1 MQKLKVIYTLV
12 LLFMTNLFYAQNSE
26 LDSIKIFIGKTKVDT
41 IRIQAQLDM
50 MDYMSSNTDDWYK
63 VNLEIEK
70 ECLEKIN
77 NEKGKRLLF
86 FKNSLAI
93 VTSNKGYREE
103 KVGDRQKAD
112 EYYQKAMNLFL
123 QTGNEFGVAKMYN
136 NMAFNQNR
144 SGNIAAAI
152 DYNIKALNVF
162 KKLKLN
168 DDIANSLINLA
179 AINYNQDQTKEALAY
194 LKEAEQLL
202 LKGKDKKM
210 LSRCYLNLSANY
222 RTLKD
227 SANMFLYFQKSVN
240 MLKDMDD
247 QEGLAYSYN
256 NLSVYYKE
264 KKDYN
269 NATNWVKKS
278 LEIRRTLK
286 EKRGIVSSLINY
298 GKILS
303 AQEKWDTLKVVLDEA
318 NQLLLQL
325 KIPDYLQ
332 NLHEEYYKYY
342 LVKNQPDKALE
353 HYQKHIMYR
362 DSLAN
367 DKNKKLSLKQ
377 TFQYEYEKKEI
388 QNQELF
394 KRQQLEFEFKRKEDA
409 LLAESEIKQI
419 AFNEQ
424 FKRKQLAYEY
434 AAKQKSQKIENEK
447 KELEYKERI
456 KRKEIE
462 NKNQRLLS
470 LFFIVAFVLMGALA
484 YFIFRGLQQNKK
496 AKQIIEKQKIL
507 VEEKQKEVIDSI
519 NYAKRIQQSI
529 LPTEKYIDKNINRLN
544 KKE

>member
-1 MQKLKVIYTLV
+1 
-12 LLFMTNLFYAQNSE
+12 MTFRFYAQNTE
-26 LDSIKIFIGKTKVDT
+26 LDSIKLFISKTKVDT
-41 IRIQAQLDM
+41 IRIQAQLDL
-50 MDYMSSNTDDWYK
+50 MDYMSSNTDDWFK
-63 VNLEIEK
+63 VNLDIEK
-70 ECLEKIN
+70 ECLEKIP
-77 NEKGKRLLF
+77 NEKGKRLIF
-86 FKNSLAI
+86 FKNSLAV

-103 KVGDRQKAD
+103 KIGDRQKAD
-112 EYYQKAMNLFL
+112 EYYQKAMSLFS

-144 SGNIAAAI
+144 NGNIAAAI

-162 KKLKLN
+162 KKLKLE

-179 AINYNQDQTKEALAY
+179 AINYNQDQTQEALKY
-194 LKEAEQLL
+194 LKEAEVLL

-210 LSRCYLNLSANY
+210 LSRCYLNLSASY

-240 MLKDMDD
+240 MLKEMDD
-247 QEGLAYSYN
+247 QEGLSYSYN

-264 KKDYN
+264 KKEYAY
-269 NATNWVKKS
+269 ATNWVNKS
-278 LEIRRTLK
+278 LEIRRRLK
-286 EKRGIVSSLINY
+286 DKKGIVSALINY

-303 AQEKWDTLKVVLDEA
+303 AQEKWDSLKLVLDEA
-318 NQLLLQL
+318 DQLLLQL

-342 LVKNQPDKALE
+342 LVQKQPDKALE

-388 QNQELF
+388 KNQEEL
-394 KRQQLEFEFKRKEDA
+394 KRQQLAFEFKSKEDA
-409 LLAESEIKQI
+409 LLAENEIKQI

-424 FKRKQLAYEY
+424 FKRKQLAYEF
-434 AAKQKSQKIENEK
+434 AAKQKALKIENEK
-447 KELEYKERI
+447 KELTYQESL

-462 NKNQRLLS
+462 NKNQRMLS
-470 LFFIVAFVLMGALA
+470 LFFSVAFVLMCALA

-496 AKQIIEKQKIL
+496 AKQIIEQQKLL

-529 LPTEKYIDKNINRLN
+529 LPTEKYIAKNISRL
-544 KKE
+544 KKEE